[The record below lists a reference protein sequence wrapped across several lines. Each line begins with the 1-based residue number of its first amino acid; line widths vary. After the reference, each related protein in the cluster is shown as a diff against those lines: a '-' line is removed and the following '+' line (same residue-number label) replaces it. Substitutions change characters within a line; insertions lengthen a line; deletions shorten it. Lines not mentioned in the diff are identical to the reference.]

1 MRRKLSPLRLV
12 FLALT
17 LFVVVITLGT
27 LTYVVVEDASWLDA
41 LYLTVIAVTTAGF
54 SETIPLDTSGR
65 LVTMAIVLLGVGSL
79 TFATVTGIDFLV
91 EGHLRDML
99 GRRRLDRQ
107 LERAINHTIVCG
119 FGRVGRSVAEA
130 LADEGEDVVV
140 VDPAPDRISM
150 AIEASVPCVEGDA
163 SHEEV
168 LRRAGIAD
176 ARGVVACT
184 ADDAENILIVLTAK
198 GLRPELF
205 VVVRVKDEESAEKA
219 KRAGADRVIAPT
231 AIGGRRI
238 AALITRPAVVEFVDV
253 VTHGNDVD
261 LVLEEIALTER
272 SRLVGS
278 RLRDAQ
284 LRSRYG
290 ANVLAVRPVGAGM
303 TTRPDPDATL
313 NPGDVLVVIGGRED
327 LDRLQADS

>member
-1 MRRKLSPLRLV
+1 VSRTLSPLRLV
-12 FLALT
+12 FLAAT
-17 LFVVVITLGT
+17 LFVLVNVVGT
-27 LTYVVVEDASWLDA
+27 LAYVIIEGAPLFDA

-65 LVTMAIVLLGVGSL
+65 IVTMALIVMGVGSL

-107 LERAINHTIVCG
+107 LERSINHTIVCG
-119 FGRVGRSVAEA
+119 FGRVGRAVAAA
-130 LADEGEDVVV
+130 LRDEGTDVVV
-140 VDPAPDRISM
+140 VDPAPERIAL

-163 SHEEV
+163 SHEEM
-168 LRRAGIAD
+168 LRRAGIGN

-184 ADDAENILIVLTAK
+184 ADDAENILIALTAK
-198 GLRPELF
+198 GLRPDLF
-205 VVVRVKDEESAEKA
+205 VVVRVKDEESADKA
-219 KRAGADRVIAPT
+219 RRAGADRVIAPT

-238 AALITRPAVVEFVDV
+238 AALITRPAVVDFLDV
-253 VTHGNDVD
+253 VTHGTDVD
-261 LVLEEIALTER
+261 LVLEEIELTER
-272 SRLVGS
+272 SSLAGT

-284 LRSRYG
+284 LRRRYG
-290 ANVLAVRPVGAGM
+290 ANVLAVRSVAHGM

-313 NPGDVLVVIGGRED
+313 SQGDVLVVIGGRED